1 MLSQYVRPLLPLLF
15 LLRVTFATV
24 VLTLIA
30 LTSYAQTFRGAI
42 NGTVTDPSG
51 AIVPGATVAARDKAT
66 GLEHATVTTSDGQFA
81 IQDLPVGAYKVT
93 VTVAGFPTYALDNVG
108 ITAGAIYTLL
118 VKLSMQQQ
126 STTVEVLAATL
137 TLDTTTEIQ
146 TTLVT
151 GTDMQQVPLNGRDFT
166 QLIAVTPGF
175 GGYSAN
181 GYGSLNG
188 TRANQINWQIDGVD
202 NNDLWHNLPAV
213 NQAGVAGIAGI
224 VLPVDSID
232 EFSAQTQSAPDTG
245 RNPGGTVNLAL
256 KSGGN
261 QIHGS
266 LYYFNR
272 NEAYSTTPPFLNK
285 KPKMRNYQYGGSVGA
300 PLWKDHTFAFVS
312 FEKQRFTIGVQG
324 LATEPTTAYQALS
337 QQLLNYYAVSN
348 NQVTSNLL
356 ASGGLWPKAAL
367 TGAGSPNN
375 FASSDP
381 EFGYSYNGLVK
392 IDHKLNDKNSLSFHW
407 FAGQGNQ
414 VAPVGSNLLYYYEGA
429 PIHVQNYAL
438 VWNSAISPRLTNQLM
453 IGVNYFNQVFY
464 DFNNGFKMADYGLY
478 LSPSFD
484 LLGASNIRIAGFD
497 QTGRTP
503 PSGRNDI
510 TGHLNEVL
518 SFTTGKH
525 QFRFGGEYRQ
535 AQLQEFYHRGALGR
549 FNFDGATGP
558 WYSDYQ
564 ACTGYFVTASGCVPG
579 GNGTYDYNILSLA
592 DFMAGDV
599 HSSLLVV
606 GDPVRQVYANTFNLF
621 AQDAYQVTRK
631 LSLNYGVRYDYIGPF
646 HNSKKDLSTFVPS
659 LGGLVFQGDGISN
672 LFPQDKDNFAPRVGF
687 AYRVKDNGDLVVR
700 GSVGVFYDAVNLNPF
715 LDNRPGNN
723 GPNGVE
729 SNPAGPTPVE
739 TVEYD
744 NYTIPY
750 QTYIWPAAGPTCQ
763 SGNNCVDVG
772 GNPVVYNIFSVS
784 QKFRAAYFYNYNL
797 NIEKGLG
804 KAALL
809 DIGYVGSEGRK
820 LLTLADINQPLPSVY
835 NTSAAQQAARP
846 YNSAFNSFG
855 VINQVG
861 SEGTSN
867 YNSLQATLKVKEWHK
882 TTAQFAY
889 TWAHSLDE
897 MTLYRG
903 TLAQDSRKLKGD
915 YGNSDFD
922 TRHSFTALVNYR
934 LPGSE
939 HWKLLLNGWQTSG
952 LLSFHTGQ
960 PFTIYAGSDNS
971 GTDEGFQRPN
981 LVGDPFAG
989 ISHQIQTDS
998 SGAKFVQWVNPA
1010 AFAQPTAGAFGN
1022 LARNKY
1028 YGPGYGS
1035 VDFSIYKDTKII
1047 ERIHTQFRVEI
1058 FNLFNRVN
1066 MAPPSNYTGG
1076 GFGQVTDTI
1085 GDFNGAPGIGP
1096 GEPFNLQL
1104 ALKIIF

>member
-1 MLSQYVRPLLPLLF
+1 MLRF
-15 LLRVTFATV
+15 LSV
-24 VLTLIA
+24 VLVLFSLA
-30 LTSYAQTFRGAI
+30 FSVNAQTYRGAI
-42 NGTVTDPSG
+42 NGIVTDPSG
-51 AIVPGATVAARDKAT
+51 AVISNAEVKAKDKAT
-66 GLEHATVTTSDGQFA
+66 DITRTTTTTSDGEFVF
-81 IQDLPVGAYKVT
+81 QDLPVGTYTVT
-93 VTVAGFPTYALDNVG
+93 VTASGFPEMTIDNVSVTQG
-108 ITAGAIYTLL
+108 SIYTLP
-118 VKLSMQQQ
+118 VKLSMSQQA
-126 STTVEVLAATL
+126 TTVEVSAASL
-137 TLDTTTEIQ
+137 SLDTTTETQ
-146 TTLVT
+146 TTTVT
-151 GTDMQQVPLNGRDFT
+151 GEALQDMPLNGRDFT
-166 QLIAVTPGF
+166 QLISITPGF
-175 GGYSAN
+175 AGYSAG

-188 TRANQINWQIDGVD
+188 ARANQINWQIDGVD

-213 NQAGVAGIAGI
+213 NQSGVAGIAGI

-266 LYYFNR
+266 FYYFNR
-272 NEAYSTTPPFLNK
+272 NEAYSATPPFLNQ
-285 KPKMRNYQYGGSVGA
+285 KPEMRNYQYGGSVGT

-324 LATEPTTAYQALS
+324 LATEPTTAYQELS
-337 QQLLNYYAVSN
+337 QQLLNYYGVLN

-356 ASGGLWPKAAL
+356 ASGGLWPEGAL

-414 VAPVGSNLLYYYEGA
+414 VAPVGSNLLYYYEGG

-478 LSPSFD
+478 LSPSLD

-497 QTGRTP
+497 QTGLTP

-510 TGHLNEVL
+510 TSHLNEVL

-525 QFRFGGEYRQ
+525 QLRFGGEYRQ
-535 AQLQEFYHRGALGR
+535 AQLQEFYHRGALGQ
-549 FNFDGATGP
+549 FNFDGSTGP

-564 ACTGYFVTASGCVPG
+564 ACTGYFVTVSGCVPG

-599 HSSLLVV
+599 HSSLLAV
-606 GDPVRQVYANTFNLF
+606 GDPVRQVYVNAFNLF

-631 LSLNYGVRYDYIGPF
+631 LSLNYGLRYDYFGPF

-659 LGGLVFQGDGISN
+659 LKSLVFQGGGIGS
-672 LFPQDKDNFAPRVGF
+672 LFPQDKNNFAPRVGF

-700 GSVGVFYDAVNLNPF
+700 GSVGIFYDAVNLNPF

-739 TVEYD
+739 TIEYD

-750 QTYIWPAAGPTCQ
+750 QTYIWPKAGPTCP

-784 QKFRAAYFYNYNL
+784 QKFRTAYFYNYNL
-797 NIEKGLG
+797 NIEKSLG

-809 DIGYVGSEGRK
+809 GIGYVGSEGRK
-820 LLTLADINQPLPSVY
+820 LLTLTDINQPLLGVY

-882 TTAQFAY
+882 TTA
-889 TWAHSLDE
+889 
-897 MTLYRG
+897 
-903 TLAQDSRKLKGD
+903 
-915 YGNSDFD
+915 
-922 TRHSFTALVNYR
+922 
-934 LPGSE
+934 
-939 HWKLLLNGWQTSG
+939 
-952 LLSFHTGQ
+952 
-960 PFTIYAGSDNS
+960 
-971 GTDEGFQRPN
+971 
-981 LVGDPFAG
+981 
-989 ISHQIQTDS
+989 
-998 SGAKFVQWVNPA
+998 
-1010 AFAQPTAGAFGN
+1010 
-1022 LARNKY
+1022 
-1028 YGPGYGS
+1028 
-1035 VDFSIYKDTKII
+1035 
-1047 ERIHTQFRVEI
+1047 
-1058 FNLFNRVN
+1058 
-1066 MAPPSNYTGG
+1066 
-1076 GFGQVTDTI
+1076 
-1085 GDFNGAPGIGP
+1085 
-1096 GEPFNLQL
+1096 
-1104 ALKIIF
+1104 